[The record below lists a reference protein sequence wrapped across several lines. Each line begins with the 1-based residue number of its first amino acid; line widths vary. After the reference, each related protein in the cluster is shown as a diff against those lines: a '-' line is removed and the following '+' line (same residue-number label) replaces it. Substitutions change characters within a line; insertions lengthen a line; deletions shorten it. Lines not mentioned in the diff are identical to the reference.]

1 MTIQTDD
8 IACFM
13 AVVREGSFGRAASSL
28 LVSQPAVSERI
39 ARLEREAGASLF
51 QRSARGTTLTPAGE
65 SLVPYAQRTLELLD
79 DAVTTIRSLDEAPR
93 FRVAVH
99 TTFAHR
105 AIDLVLRSLS
115 PPLRRSIKLR
125 DAHTDMII
133 AMLMDGACDI
143 GFIVPATR
151 PRSLRFVA
159 LPADPVVAVV
169 APSHPL
175 AGRSAHMTDLA
186 EHRIAFNRF
195 GTGATAFV
203 ERLHKAQVPE
213 WRWTECSD
221 AVTALHL
228 AADHGHVAMVTK
240 SLADSHIGA
249 AVVALRLSPVPRWTM
264 PLMLAYRQG
273 DHDEPAIA
281 AVRTTMEALGRPR
294 RPAR

>member
-39 ARLEREAGASLF
+39 ARLERETGASLF
-51 QRSARGTTLTPAGE
+51 QRSTRGATLTPAGE
-65 SLVPYAQRTLELLD
+65 SLVPYAQRTLELLQ
-79 DAVTTIRSLDEAPR
+79 DAATTIRSLDEAPR

-115 PPLRRSIKLR
+115 APPRRSIKLR
-125 DAHTDMII
+125 DAHSDMII
-133 AMLMDGACDI
+133 AMLMDGACDL

-175 AGRSAHMTDLA
+175 VGRTARMADLA
-186 EHRIAFNRF
+186 DHRIAFNRF
-195 GTGATAFV
+195 GTGAGEFV
-203 ERLHKAQVPE
+203 DRLHKAQVPE

-228 AADHGHVAMVTK
+228 AAHHGHVAMVTE
-240 SLADSHIGA
+240 SLAESHVGA
-249 AVVALRLSPVPRWTM
+249 AVVAVRLTPVPRWTM
-264 PLMLAYRQG
+264 PLTLAYRQA

-281 AVRTTMEALGRPR
+281 AVRTTVEALERPGRLAP
-294 RPAR
+294 